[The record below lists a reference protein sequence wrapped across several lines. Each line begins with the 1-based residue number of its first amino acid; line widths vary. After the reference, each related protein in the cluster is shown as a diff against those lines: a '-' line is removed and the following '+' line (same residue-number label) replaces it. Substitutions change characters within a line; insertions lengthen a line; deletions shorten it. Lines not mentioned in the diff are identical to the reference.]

1 MERGTESRSERRE
14 GENGSGD
21 GTPPAR
27 PSGDAEFAGSSEI
40 QFDFEPG
47 ERAQSGEGEPTN
59 GESGAEAAGTTDTE
73 TAVEPARDSRASR
86 VDREI
91 PPPQGP
97 REKTSS
103 DSETAGSNG
112 KSGNGKPPS
121 DLVAPPAAPRFPSG
135 GGRPQFKKLR
145 ILFVVAG
152 LSVLALVSTVFGM
165 MAAVST
171 DLPAI
176 YNFSRFRDA
185 RNTVVLDDTNSPIGT
200 LSSNQNK
207 ILLESGEI
215 SQYVK
220 NATISIE
227 DARFYQHSGV
237 DYRGIGRA
245 LLQDVISQSAQ
256 QGGSTI
262 TQQFVKNA
270 LEAQSSRTVFE
281 KFREA
286 ALAYR
291 LEQHW
296 DKDKILT
303 EYLNTIYFGEGAY
316 GIEAA
321 AQTYFAW
328 NHPGC
333 GTPTEPCASVL
344 LPQEAAMLAGIISSP
359 SAYDPK
365 LHPLAAKERRD
376 EVLQKMNDQ
385 GYITDEQLRSALPVA
400 VPSASNIEPPQLDS
414 KAPYFTSW
422 LRQQLVDK
430 YGAGKAFFG
439 GLKVK
444 TTLDLSLQQAAEDV
458 VYNRTAAL
466 GITSSLVVIDNK
478 TGGVKAMVGGP
489 GYEDQPFNIAAYG
502 ARQPGSSFKPFTLV
516 SALELGHSPYEVFT
530 SGPKE
535 FHFGKHGRQ
544 VFKVHN
550 YDDDYLGSASLISA
564 TEFSDNSVYADL
576 GFHLK
581 STPGKSTHYIANT
594 AHRMGIT
601 SPLSTNPA
609 MILGGLKQGVNTLEM
624 AHAYETLAE
633 GGRRVSGTLAPDPG
647 RDPIAF
653 TQVEDGAGHTI
664 DENDSIKTRVL
675 PQSVADTTKSLLQN
689 VISAGTGT
697 NAQGVS
703 SYEWGKTG
711 TTDDNGDAWF
721 CGATH
726 STTTCVWVGHADS
739 VTPMETE
746 FGGAPVDGGTI
757 PALIWHD
764 VMTAWDSIRTEHAA
778 AAAAESGKSSK
789 DSGSTYVPPPTSS
802 GSGYTAPAPSS
813 GSTGTGGGGTT
824 GGGGG
829 GGGGGNAGSAPTQAA
844 PPATPAPT
852 PAPSGGGSTGAG
864 GVAPG

>member
-1 MERGTESRSERRE
+1 MERGTESRSERPE
-14 GENGSGD
+14 GDDGSGD
-21 GTPPAR
+21 GTSQARPPA
-27 PSGDAEFAGSSEI
+27 DAEFAGTSEI

-47 ERAQSGEGEPTN
+47 ERAQNGAAELESGEGE
-59 GESGAEAAGTTDTE
+59 GEGGAEAGITVDTE
-73 TAVEPARDSRASR
+73 TSVDPPRDTRAAR

-91 PPPQGP
+91 PPPP
-97 REKTSS
+97 RAPHEKTS
-103 DSETAGSNG
+103 TNG
-112 KSGNGKPPS
+112 HGGNGKPPS
-121 DLVAPPAAPRFPSG
+121 DVIAPPAPPRFPSRP
-135 GGRPQFKKLR
+135 GRPQLKKLR
-145 ILFVVAG
+145 MLFVVAG
-152 LSVLALVSTVFGM
+152 LGVLALVSTVFGM

-176 YNFSRFRDA
+176 YDFAQFRAA
-185 RNTVVLDDTNSPIGT
+185 RNTVVVDDTNTPIGT

-220 NATISIE
+220 NATIAIE
-227 DARFYQHSGV
+227 DSRFYQHSGV

-245 LLQDVISQSAQ
+245 LVQDVVSQSAQ

-270 LEAQSSRTVFE
+270 LEAQSSRTVFQ

-321 AQTYFAW
+321 ARTYFAW

-333 GTPTEPCASVL
+333 GTRSEPCASVL
-344 LPQEAAMLAGIISSP
+344 LPQEAAMLGGIISSP

-376 EVLQKMNDQ
+376 EVLQKMNEQ
-385 GYITDEQLRSALPVA
+385 GYITDEQLRQALPVA
-400 VPSASNIEPPQLDS
+400 IPSTSNIQPPQLDS

-422 LRQQLVDK
+422 LRQQLLDK

-439 GLKVK
+439 GLRVK

-466 GITSSLVVIDNK
+466 GITSSVVVIDNE
-478 TGGVKAMVGGP
+478 TGGVKAMVGGA

-535 FHFGKHGRQ
+535 FHFGKNGRQ
-544 VFKVHN
+544 VFKVKN
-550 YDDDYLGSASLISA
+550 YNDDYLGSASLISA

-576 GFHLK
+576 GFNLK
-581 STPGKSTHYIANT
+581 STALKSTRYIANT

-653 TQVEDGAGHTI
+653 SRVEDAEGHTL
-664 DENDSIKTRVL
+664 DENDSIKTRVM

-703 SYEWGKTG
+703 NYEWGKTG

-721 CGATH
+721 CGATKA
-726 STTTCVWVGHADS
+726 TTTCVWVGHADS

-764 VMTAWDSIRTEHAA
+764 VMTAWGGIRAEHAA
-778 AAAAESGKSSK
+778 ANAEENGKSGK

-802 GSGYTAPAPSS
+802 SSGSDYTAPAPSG
-813 GSTGTGGGGTT
+813 GSST

-829 GGGGGNAGSAPTQAA
+829 AGKAGGGGGAGSAPTQA
-844 PPATPAPT
+844 PQQATPAPT
-852 PAPSGGGSTGAG
+852 PAPSGGGASTGG
-864 GVAPG
+864 GISPG

>member
-14 GENGSGD
+14 GGNGSGD
-21 GTPPAR
+21 GTPPTR
-27 PSGDAEFAGSSEI
+27 PPGDPESPQSTEVDFNFDPAE
-40 QFDFEPG
+40 
-47 ERAQSGEGEPTN
+47 
-59 GESGAEAAGTTDTE
+59 
-73 TAVEPARDSRASR
+73 RDSRAAR

-91 PPPQGP
+91 PPPRAP
-97 REKTSS
+97 HEKQSTNGT
-103 DSETAGSNG
+103 DGTGAG
-112 KSGNGKPPS
+112 GNGKPPS
-121 DLVAPPAAPRFPSG
+121 DLVGPPAPPQFPSG
-135 GGRPQFKKLR
+135 RKRPQLKKLR
-145 ILFVVAG
+145 MLFVVAG
-152 LSVLALVSTVFGM
+152 LGLLALVSTVFGM

-176 YNFSRFRDA
+176 YNFARFRDA
-185 RNTVVLDDTNSPIGT
+185 RNTVVLDDTNTPIGT

-207 ILLESGEI
+207 ILLESGQI

-220 NATISIE
+220 NATVSIE

-237 DYRGIGRA
+237 DYRGIARA
-245 LLQDVISQSAQ
+245 LIQDVVQQSAA

-321 AQTYFAW
+321 ARTYFGW

-333 GTPTEPCASVL
+333 GTSSEPCASVL

-376 EVLQKMNDQ
+376 EVLQKMTDQ
-385 GYITDEQLRSALPVA
+385 GYITDEQLHQALPVA
-400 VPSASNIEPPQLDS
+400 VPSASNIQPPQLDS

-444 TTLDLSLQQAAEDV
+444 TTLDLSLQKAAEDV
-458 VYNRTAAL
+458 VYNRTAGL
-466 GITSSLVVIDNK
+466 GITSSVVVIDNK
-478 TGGVKAMVGGP
+478 TGGVKAMVGGA
-489 GYEDQPFNIAAYG
+489 GYQSQPFNIAAYG

-516 SALELGHSPYEVFT
+516 SALKLGHSPYEVFS

-535 FHFGKHGRQ
+535 FHFGKNGRQ
-544 VFKVHN
+544 VFKVKN
-550 YDDDYLGSASLISA
+550 YNDDYLGSASLITA

-581 STPGKSTHYIANT
+581 STPLKSTRYIANT
-594 AHRMGIT
+594 AHEMGVT

-633 GGRRVSGTLAPDPG
+633 GGRRISGTLAPDPG

-653 TQVEDGAGHTI
+653 TRVTDPNGHTVN
-664 DENDSIKTRVL
+664 ENNSIKTRVM

-711 TTDDNGDAWF
+711 TTDNNGDAWF
-721 CGATH
+721 CGATKA
-726 STTTCVWVGHADS
+726 TTTCVWVGHADS
-739 VTPMETE
+739 VTAMETE

-764 VMTAWDSIRTEHAA
+764 VMTDWNSIRAEHAA
-778 AAAAESGKSSK
+778 ANQTAKSGGKHG
-789 DSGSTYVPPPTSS
+789 DSTYVPPTTSS
-802 GSGYTAPAPSS
+802 SS
-813 GSTGTGGGGTT
+813 GSTYTPPATSGGGSSTGGGSTGTST

-829 GGGGGNAGSAPTQAA
+829 SAGTAPTQQA
-844 PPATPAPT
+844 PQQATPTPT
-852 PAPSGGGSTGAG
+852 PAPSTGGGATGAG